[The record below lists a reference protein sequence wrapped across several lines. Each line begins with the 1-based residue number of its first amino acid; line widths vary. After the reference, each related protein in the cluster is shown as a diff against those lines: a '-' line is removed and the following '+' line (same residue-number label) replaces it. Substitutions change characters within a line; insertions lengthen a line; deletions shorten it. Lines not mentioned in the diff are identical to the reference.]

1 MTMRSWILRVG
12 TTGILLLVATACSET
27 DKQLLSD
34 IGVTRLFL
42 IDTSLGGQSI
52 LDPDSGVQVA
62 HWGVA
67 SATLSFENTL
77 IDLVGDELDCVFV
90 DGARSISVADG
101 ECASG
106 ILIEAGEDDAA
117 GLLLALDSMELRR
130 AEPLDLSLTVD
141 FDGDGVPND
150 GDGSGSPF
158 NAPCG
163 LNGLTSDCDDNCPL
177 ISNPDQADDD
187 GNGIGNTCSIV
198 DVVLGALRD
207 SDGDGVPDASD
218 NCIWIANADQADT
231 MGLSAEPPLATF
243 GLPDGIGDACK
254 EQVATVQIT
263 NIVGPINL
271 IQLVGGQSFVTV
283 DFTEALSCEWRNLNC
298 VLHADQIKICSRFD
312 LLGAA
317 AGCP

>member
-1 MTMRSWILRVG
+1 M
-12 TTGILLLVATACSET
+12 
-27 DKQLLSD
+27 
-34 IGVTRLFL
+34 
-42 IDTSLGGQSI
+42 
-52 LDPDSGVQVA
+52 
-62 HWGVA
+62 
-67 SATLSFENTL
+67 
-77 IDLVGDELDCVFV
+77 V
-90 DGARSISVADG
+90 DNS
-101 ECASG
+101 
-106 ILIEAGEDDAA
+106 
-117 GLLLALDSMELRR
+117 
-130 AEPLDLSLTVD
+130 
-141 FDGDGVPND
+141 
-150 GDGSGSPF
+150 
-158 NAPCG
+158 
-163 LNGLTSDCDDNCPL
+163 
-177 ISNPDQADDD
+177 DQAD
-187 GNGIGNTCSIV
+187 NNEVGIGNKCSIV

-263 NIVGPINL
+263 NIGGPINL

-298 VLHADQIKICSRFD
+298 VLDVDQIKICSRLD